1 MIFIDN
7 LFTVD
12 LVQFVHAACQIP
24 SQSLLYLINFTLKF
38 DMYKFLTSTSVS
50 GDFNTVYQ
58 VRIAID
64 AHPY

>member
-1 MIFIDN
+1 MQ
-7 LFTVD
+7 
-12 LVQFVHAACQIP
+12 LVR
-24 SQSLLYLINFTLKF
+24 SQAKGLLYLIKFTLEF
-38 DMYKFLTSTSVS
+38 DMYKFLTSISVS

>member
-1 MIFIDN
+1 MQ
-7 LFTVD
+7 
-12 LVQFVHAACQIP
+12 LVR
-24 SQSLLYLINFTLKF
+24 SQAKSLLYLIKFTLES
-38 DMYKFLTSTSVS
+38 DMYKFLTSISVS

>member
-1 MIFIDN
+1 MIIIDN

-12 LVQFVHAACQIP
+12 LVQLVNAACQIP
-24 SQSLLYLINFTLKF
+24 SQSLSYF
-38 DMYKFLTSTSVS
+38 DKVLTSISVS

-64 AHPY
+64 AHPYQSKW